1 VPTIDVFLTCCKED
15 VDVVLDTTR
24 AACAVDY
31 PLDRFR
37 IIVCDDGADPELK
50 SAVEALQPDY
60 PNLYYHARVKV
71 KGKPHHFKAGNL
83 IAATE
88 MVTSLPGGAG
98 EYIAAL
104 DADMIPEPEWL
115 RAIMAHMVIDPKMAL
130 VCPPQLF
137 YNIPDNDPLVQSL
150 DAFVHVMEP
159 IKDANAVAWCTG
171 SGYAIRRVALES
183 IGGWPTGSLA
193 EDVCTSSMLL
203 GLGWRTAFVHEPLQ
217 FGTVPDTFTGHLKQR
232 TRWTLGTLQTALK
245 LRFCLFGP
253 LIRKMT
259 FAQRLSGFV
268 FTIDAFFKIFLLIA
282 LLTIP
287 TVLLSG
293 GTLVAYV
300 TYDQLRWQIRLC
312 FAYLILARLNDWISY
327 IPSGYRLAQ
336 RDSGAQM
343 WMAPYHSLTIVKCFL
358 LPRWLGGKPMAF
370 SPSGSIKSELNERS
384 ATLRAPLALRLR
396 VIIWDSKAYIH
407 LLYALLTLSAVTLST
422 VRAFNYPQPH
432 TILVYLLTH
441 AFWPPVLWLV
451 CITAYCVPL
460 RYAIWPPTV
469 PDREDLLDR
478 DPKTQIAHPKEYWKK
493 QRWGRGTFWHE
504 TQYSLCTAF
513 TAAIFFGSFF
523 V

>member
-1 VPTIDVFLTCCKED
+1 
-15 VDVVLDTTR
+15 
-24 AACAVDY
+24 
-31 PLDRFR
+31 
-37 IIVCDDGADPELK
+37 
-50 SAVEALQPDY
+50 
-60 PNLYYHARVKV
+60 
-71 KGKPHHFKAGNL
+71 
-83 IAATE
+83 
-88 MVTSLPGGAG
+88 
-98 EYIAAL
+98 
-104 DADMIPEPEWL
+104 
-115 RAIMAHMVIDPKMAL
+115 
-130 VCPPQLF
+130 
-137 YNIPDNDPLVQSL
+137 
-150 DAFVHVMEP
+150 MEP
-159 IKDANAVAWCTG
+159 IKDANGVAWCTG

-203 GLGWRTAFVHEPLQ
+203 GRGWRTAFVHEALQ

-253 LIRKMT
+253 LIREMT

-268 FTIDAFFKIFLLIA
+268 FTIDAFFKIFLVVA
-282 LLTIP
+282 LLTFP

-312 FAYLILARLNDWISY
+312 FASLILTRLNDWISY

-343 WMAPYHSLTIVKCFL
+343 WMAPYHSLTIVKSFL
-358 LPRWLGGKPMAF
+358 LPSWLGGKPMAF
-370 SPSGSIKSELNERS
+370 SASGSIKSELNERS
-384 ATLRAPLALRLR
+384 ATLRAPLARRLR
-396 VIIWDSKAYIH
+396 VIIWDSKGYIH
-407 LLYALLTLSAVTLST
+407 LLYALVTLVAVAVST
-422 VRAFNYPQPH
+422 GRAFHYPHAH

-441 AFWPPVLWLV
+441 AFWPPVLWLF

-478 DPKTQIAHPKEYWKK
+478 NPKTQVAHPKEYWKN

-504 TQYSLCTAF
+504 TQYSLCTTF
-513 TAAIFFGSFF
+513 TAVIFLGSFF
-523 V
+523 I